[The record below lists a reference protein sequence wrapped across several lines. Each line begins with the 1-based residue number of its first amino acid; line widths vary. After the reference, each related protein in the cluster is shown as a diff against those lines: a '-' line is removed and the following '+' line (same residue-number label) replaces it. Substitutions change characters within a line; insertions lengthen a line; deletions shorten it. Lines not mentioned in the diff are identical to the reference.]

1 MKKDQG
7 SLMRVFPGI
16 MTIMAVAVMLVFYIG
31 WMSNVTKK
39 DEVRQVARACML
51 SMETKGCLDSSLE
64 SSLRSELAAKG
75 LENIDLSG
83 TTMSDAGYGNG
94 IFLHI
99 KGNLKIHSYTT
110 SGFFQLHSNGTN
122 IPVDIM
128 LESTAKN

>member
-1 MKKDQG
+1 
-7 SLMRVFPGI
+7 
-16 MTIMAVAVMLVFYIG
+16 
-31 WMSNVTKK
+31 
-39 DEVRQVARACML
+39 ML

-83 TTMSDAGYGNG
+83 TTMSDAGYGNV

-99 KGNLKIHSYTT
+99 KGDLKIHSYTT
-110 SGFFQLHSNGTN
+110 SGFFRLHRNGTN
-122 IPVDIM
+122 IPIDIM